1 MRVPAA
7 GCGCRRGGRYAT
19 AGAIA
24 GPLVELD
31 VRTLYLK
38 DLTLF
43 GCTFQEE
50 EVFENLGVC
59 AAEND
64 AAIG

>member
-1 MRVPAA
+1 MLH
-7 GCGCRRGGRYAT
+7 RGGRYAVS
-19 AGAIA
+19 GAIA
-24 GPLVELD
+24 GPLSEID

-50 EVFENLGVC
+50 EVFTNVIKYVEPARSARLSLKP
-59 AAEND
+59 
-64 AAIG
+64 IR